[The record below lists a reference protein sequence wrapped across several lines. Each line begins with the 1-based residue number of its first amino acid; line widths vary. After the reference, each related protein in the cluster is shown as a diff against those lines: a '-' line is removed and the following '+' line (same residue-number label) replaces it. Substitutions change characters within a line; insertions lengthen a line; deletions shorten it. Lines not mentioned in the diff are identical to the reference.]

1 MQQFMVSAM
10 DDLAHDR
17 YEPGDYPPFAVTVD
31 IAVFTIRNDVL
42 HLALVRR
49 GEEPFRGQWALPG
62 GFVRTDEDLDQA
74 AVRELREET
83 ALRRGDSWHVEQLGS
98 YGAPGRDPRMRVVT
112 VAYVA
117 VCPDAP
123 RPRRGG
129 DAAQATF
136 RPIADVG
143 ALAFDHGR
151 IVGDALERV
160 GSKLEYTALAAKFLK
175 PVFTVTELRQVYET
189 VWGFRLNEG
198 NFQRGFRGNT
208 CFRPAADARG
218 GRGRPASQWSV
229 VGAGRGRQLA
239 LLDRPLARRNAGQGR
254 A

>member
-1 MQQFMVSAM
+1 MTDSASV
-10 DDLAHDR
+10 DYD
-17 YEPGDYPPFAVTVD
+17 PGDFPPFAVTVD

-62 GFVRTDEDLDQA
+62 GFVRMDEDLDQA

-83 ALRRGDSWHVEQLGS
+83 GLRRGDSWHVEQLGS

-112 VAYVA
+112 VAYLA

-129 DAAQATF
+129 DDGQATF
-136 RPIADVG
+136 LPVGDVG
-143 ALAFDHGR
+143 SPAFDHGR
-151 IVGDALERV
+151 IVRDALERV
-160 GSKLEYTALAAKFLK
+160 RAKLEYTALAARFLR
-175 PVFTVTELRQVYET
+175 PEFTVTELRQVYET
-189 VWGFRLNEG
+189 VWGVRLDEG
-198 NFQRGFRGNT
+198 NFQRAFRGNT
-208 CFRPAADARG
+208 CFRRVGDARHA
-218 GRGRPASQWSV
+218 RGRPASQWSV
-229 VGAGRGRQLA
+229 VGGGRGRQLPP
-239 LLDRPLARRNAGQGR
+239 LDRPVARRDVGR